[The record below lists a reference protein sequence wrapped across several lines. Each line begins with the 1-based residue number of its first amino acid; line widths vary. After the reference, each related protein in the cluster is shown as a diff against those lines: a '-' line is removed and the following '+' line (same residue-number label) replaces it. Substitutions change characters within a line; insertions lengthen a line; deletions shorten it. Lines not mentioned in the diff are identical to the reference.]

1 MFINVLAR
9 VGRLI
14 LKEMLATLRDP
25 KARIVL
31 VLPPIIQV
39 FIFSYAI
46 TQEVRNA
53 PMAVLNR
60 DTGIEGAALLK
71 YMGRQPTFRSMFLVR
86 NEQEIDTAIDQ
97 RKATAVMVIPPD
109 FTALR

>member
-39 FIFSYAI
+39 FIFS
-46 TQEVRNA
+46 
-53 PMAVLNR
+53 
-60 DTGIEGAALLK
+60 
-71 YMGRQPTFRSMFLVR
+71 
-86 NEQEIDTAIDQ
+86 
-97 RKATAVMVIPPD
+97 
-109 FTALR
+109 